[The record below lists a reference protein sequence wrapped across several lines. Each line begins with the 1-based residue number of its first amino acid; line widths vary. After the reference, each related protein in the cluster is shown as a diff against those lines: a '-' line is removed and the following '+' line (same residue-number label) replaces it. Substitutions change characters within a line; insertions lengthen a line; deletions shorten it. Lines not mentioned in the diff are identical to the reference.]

1 MTSYFRD
8 CGNTLFPIWWWFLP
22 DEPASH
28 SRKVEL
34 ASSLELGLWRSQSQD
49 AQRKKHRRDK
59 ELCRE
64 QGRQSEG
71 YARSSCSS
79 LRCRWWAHHTR
90 HLRAAPR
97 VQALHQ
103 NQDWERTSLLEAG
116 RPCYCPYSL
125 GAPGAQCRKCLR
137 GISSRIFPG
146 APSEGEGIQ
155 TSGPGLALAARLPHT
170 PPLPLPV
177 CSTPD
182 KYLLCCGTQA
192 WAGSHGGM

>member
-1 MTSYFRD
+1 MSLPVIQGKWSWPAAWSWGSGDHRARMRRER
-8 CGNTLFPIWWWFLP
+8 NTAGTRNCA
-22 DEPASH
+22 E
-28 SRKVEL
+28 SR
-34 ASSLELGLWRSQSQD
+34 AG
-49 AQRKKHRRDK
+49 
-59 ELCRE
+59 
-64 QGRQSEG
+64 
-71 YARSSCSS
+71 S
-79 LRCRWWAHHTR
+79 LRAMPGAAAARCGVGGGHTTPGTSGQ
-90 HLRAAPR
+90 PR
-97 VQALHQ
+97 GY
-103 NQDWERTSLLEAG
+103 RPFTRIRTGRGTSLLEAG